1 MLAHI
6 RGFRGRMEVYMLNG
20 KVAVITG
27 AGRGI
32 GKAIALQFAEYG
44 AKVVINYRSSLAQVE
59 ELITTITNA
68 GGEAI
73 AIQAD
78 ISKEEEAKK
87 LMQEAVVAFGR
98 LDILINNAGIT
109 KDNLLV
115 KMSEAEFD
123 SVIDINLKGTFFCM
137 KHASAI
143 MLKQRAG
150 KMINISSVVGIKGNI
165 GQVNYAA
172 SKAGIIG
179 MTKTAAREL
188 ASRGITVN
196 AVAPGFIE
204 SDMTEQLSEKIK
216 EATLANIPLKRYG
229 NPVEVA
235 KTVGFLA
242 SDAAAYI
249 TGQVICVDGGMA
261 I

>member
-1 MLAHI
+1 
-6 RGFRGRMEVYMLNG
+6 MLNG

-165 GQVNYAA
+165 GQANYAA

-229 NPVEVA
+229 NPAEVA